1 MNQIEQNFDG
11 NKYACCYLDDG
22 LFKMRVFG
30 DAPRSHVE
38 ALADEVCFNDLINLD
53 NHTMPIDDF
62 QYPMITCC
70 FLTDDLIFVNF
81 FYNKDVSH
89 FHFVW
94 DDELKRMHGPVQVK
108 LGNICSGKNF
118 PMNSFYNME
127 KNEVYVFYRQGQ
139 AFKVNPETLDYG
151 IEQMNTR
158 DIGQL
163 ILYQNKVLVVRSS
176 GKILFFKQEREDKFS
191 PLHWVQY

>member
-1 MNQIEQNFDG
+1 
-11 NKYACCYLDDG
+11 
-22 LFKMRVFG
+22 
-30 DAPRSHVE
+30 
-38 ALADEVCFNDLINLD
+38 
-53 NHTMPIDDF
+53 
-62 QYPMITCC
+62 
-70 FLTDDLIFVNF
+70 
-81 FYNKDVSH
+81 
-89 FHFVW
+89 
-94 DDELKRMHGPVQVK
+94 
-108 LGNICSGKNF
+108 
-118 PMNSFYNME
+118 MNSFYNME

-191 PLHWVQY
+191 PVALGPVLRVQHQRLHLLH